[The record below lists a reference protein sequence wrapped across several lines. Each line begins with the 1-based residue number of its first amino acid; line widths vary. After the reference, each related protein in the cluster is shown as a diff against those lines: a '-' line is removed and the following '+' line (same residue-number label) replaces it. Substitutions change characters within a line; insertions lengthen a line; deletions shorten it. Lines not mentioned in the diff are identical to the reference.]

1 MSSPY
6 GIDVVRLTFTPGPD
20 ANYQITVASTDRDS
34 GSHDFTWKPKDAKR
48 MPLVELARATPND
61 VGFYDEMDDA
71 LRTRMRNASCVEIML
86 PPDPVAAI
94 EWEALDAPLVIRRT
108 KARAQRR
115 HRLVVPLRVAVIGAD
130 EALVDS
136 VAPRVIDTV
145 ASGLPPHSLEASQHA
160 VGHLDELSTVL
171 QSSYDIVHLVAN
183 CSPDAPDM
191 LRFRDQT
198 VSVADVMKAIPIGN
212 PRLVFVQTAGTAQP
226 TAAIAGLR
234 VASQASHSAGP
245 NYILHAGPIDD
256 PSSVALVE
264 NVYGQ
269 AIKAD
274 FKLAKTPSFSR
285 IAPCT
290 SVVIAPER
298 KSLLGLETA
307 LEHEQTRNAV
317 VINDFVRLEQQAQF
331 TADKRPGR
339 ILRAERIIPTTGGT
353 EPHSMDQLNR
363 WIESAQETSAAEQRL
378 DAALKSTIPKD
389 PAPQD
394 RFPVASFFR
403 CDPESGTR
411 IPIPEDVTVATVEAD
426 ERLEFDFWIDPIA
439 GGIRSLGER
448 GRFTPPADTI
458 YPLQLRVTLWSDE
471 RILSFDRYESSIDV
485 PAVGPS
491 SRATFELI
499 DYPDDARTAFFVFL
513 QHSGELVGAFRVE
526 ARFTQKPE
534 RDITAQSIEQV
545 FGAHN
550 YFRFVEAPG
559 TSSLVVLFAR
569 RAGQTHVFTLT
580 PDGKPWARVGI
591 ADEALQE
598 SNRDLYREVTKL
610 ALAAAA
616 KEHRHEPLEPDNE
629 ALAALAERGYVLF
642 SDIFFVASEP
652 GVAEFVKKTLF
663 RLPAGSRVTIATDGE
678 TSRFVVPWG
687 LLYLSDEF
695 RQFPYTVRP
704 ENFLGLRYDV
714 AVRPSVA
721 PAPPPPMR
729 DETRVGAAW
738 LSRQDT
744 NEVEK
749 EIRKQFPPTGVVLE
763 RIRAQDSSLPA
774 LETQTF
780 DLIHF
785 YCHGHTRFPN
795 EFQPTEFF
803 NLFASHVQSIDPSL
817 APSEKTELAT
827 FLDKVRD
834 AKDSLMYLDGG
845 FVYRSSLASRVETLL
860 GAPIVLLSMCES
872 AQVTSSGAGFVTFFL
887 SHGARAAVGTEGPT
901 LWTLGRE
908 LDRLIMKRLFE
919 GETIGTAFYAAKRD
933 VAARNPLAV
942 IYSLWGNRDA
952 RLPNVTTT

>member
-1 MSSPY
+1 
-6 GIDVVRLTFTPGPD
+6 
-20 ANYQITVASTDRDS
+20 
-34 GSHDFTWKPKDAKR
+34 
-48 MPLVELARATPND
+48 
-61 VGFYDEMDDA
+61 
-71 LRTRMRNASCVEIML
+71 
-86 PPDPVAAI
+86 
-94 EWEALDAPLVIRRT
+94 
-108 KARAQRR
+108 
-115 HRLVVPLRVAVIGAD
+115 
-130 EALVDS
+130 
-136 VAPRVIDTV
+136 
-145 ASGLPPHSLEASQHA
+145 
-160 VGHLDELSTVL
+160 
-171 QSSYDIVHLVAN
+171 
-183 CSPDAPDM
+183 
-191 LRFRDQT
+191 
-198 VSVADVMKAIPIGN
+198 
-212 PRLVFVQTAGTAQP
+212 
-226 TAAIAGLR
+226 
-234 VASQASHSAGP
+234 
-245 NYILHAGPIDD
+245 
-256 PSSVALVE
+256 
-264 NVYGQ
+264 
-269 AIKAD
+269 
-274 FKLAKTPSFSR
+274 
-285 IAPCT
+285 
-290 SVVIAPER
+290 
-298 KSLLGLETA
+298 
-307 LEHEQTRNAV
+307 
-317 VINDFVRLEQQAQF
+317 
-331 TADKRPGR
+331 
-339 ILRAERIIPTTGGT
+339 
-353 EPHSMDQLNR
+353 
-363 WIESAQETSAAEQRL
+363 
-378 DAALKSTIPKD
+378 
-389 PAPQD
+389 
-394 RFPVASFFR
+394 
-403 CDPESGTR
+403 
-411 IPIPEDVTVATVEAD
+411 
-426 ERLEFDFWIDPIA
+426 
-439 GGIRSLGER
+439 
-448 GRFTPPADTI
+448 
-458 YPLQLRVTLWSDE
+458 
-471 RILSFDRYESSIDV
+471 
-485 PAVGPS
+485 
-491 SRATFELI
+491 
-499 DYPDDARTAFFVFL
+499 
-513 QHSGELVGAFRVE
+513 
-526 ARFTQKPE
+526 
-534 RDITAQSIEQV
+534 
-545 FGAHN
+545 
-550 YFRFVEAPG
+550 
-559 TSSLVVLFAR
+559 LFAR

-663 RLPAGSRVTIATDGE
+663 RLPVGSRVTIATDGE